1 MTASTPRRNRL
12 IVAAITVLGIL
23 VVIWLVQFANVAD
36 HYRLDPEFG
45 IHPHVAGSLPDIL
58 SAPFLHLSWTH
69 IEGNSGPLLVLGFLA
84 AFRSLAKFAAVT
96 AVVILTSGL
105 AVWLTAPAASV
116 TVGASGV
123 IFGWFG
129 YVMVRGFFDHR
140 VSDMVIGVL
149 VALYYVS
156 VFVLLLPAPGLSW
169 QGHLGGL
176 LGGILCGWA
185 LRIRKPAAGAGPGA
199 GRARAGDASPA
210 KPGQPS
216 QPSQVE
222 RELAALKQQARRA
235 RRGDNP

>member
-1 MTASTPRRNRL
+1 MTGSLPRGNRAIYAAVTVLSIL
-12 IVAAITVLGIL
+12 IVL
-23 VVIWLVQFANVAD
+23 WLVQFANVAD

-45 IHPHVAGSLPDIL
+45 IRPHLVSSLPDIA
-58 SAPFLHLSWTH
+58 SAPFLHRSWTH
-69 IEGNSGPLLVLGFLA
+69 IEGNSGPLIVLGFLA

-96 AVVILTSGL
+96 AVVMVTSGL
-105 AVWLTAPAASV
+105 AVWLTAPAGSV

-149 VALYYVS
+149 VALYYLS

-185 LRIRKPAAGAGPGA
+185 LRNRTPRAGTGDTAPAGPGRP
-199 GRARAGDASPA
+199 GRPSP
-210 KPGQPS
+210 PGQ
-216 QPSQVE
+216 VE
-222 RELAALKQQARRA
+222 QELAALKRQARRA
-235 RRGDNP
+235 PRGDSQ

>member
-1 MTASTPRRNRL
+1 MTGSMPRRNRA
-12 IVAAITVLGIL
+12 VYAAITVLSIL
-23 VVIWLVQFANVAD
+23 IIVWLVQFANVAD

-45 IHPHVAGSLPDIL
+45 IHPHAVGSLPDIL

-84 AFRSLAKFAAVT
+84 AFRSLAKFAVVT
-96 AVVILTSGL
+96 AVVLLTSGL
-105 AVWLTAPAASV
+105 AVWLTAPAGSV

-149 VALYYVS
+149 VALYYLS

-176 LGGILCGWA
+176 LGGIFCGWA
-185 LRIRKPAAGAGPGA
+185 FRTRTRRSGAGDPAAADPGRPSAPSPPGPP
-199 GRARAGDASPA
+199 GR
-210 KPGQPS
+210 
-216 QPSQVE
+216 VE
-222 RELAALKQQARRA
+222 QELAALKRQARRA
-235 RRGDNP
+235 PRGDSR

>member
-1 MTASTPRRNRL
+1 ML
-12 IVAAITVLGIL
+12 
-23 VVIWLVQFANVAD
+23 
-36 HYRLDPEFG
+36 
-45 IHPHVAGSLPDIL
+45 AGSLPDIL

-84 AFRSLAKFAAVT
+84 AFRSLAKFAVVT

-105 AVWLTAPAASV
+105 AVWLTAPAGSV

-149 VALYYVS
+149 VALYYLS

-185 LRIRKPAAGAGPGA
+185 LRDRKPPAGDRGGARPAGTAGQAQPAQPGGARTGRAEAASPPGA
-199 GRARAGDASPA
+199 PGR
-210 KPGQPS
+210 QP
-216 QPSQVE
+216 VTAHG
-222 RELAALKQQARRA
+222 RGTARRLVSCGSWT
-235 RRGDNP
+235 RR

>member
-1 MTASTPRRNRL
+1 MTGSMPRRNRA
-12 IVAAITVLGIL
+12 IYAAITVLSIL
-23 VVIWLVQFANVAD
+23 IVVWLVQFANVAD

-45 IHPHVAGSLPDIL
+45 IRPHLVSSLPDIL

-69 IEGNSGPLLVLGFLA
+69 IEGNSGPLIVLGFLA
-84 AFRSLAKFAAVT
+84 AFRSLAKFAVVT
-96 AVVILTSGL
+96 AVVMLTSGL
-105 AVWLTAPAASV
+105 AVWLTAAAGSV

-149 VALYYVS
+149 VALYYLS

-185 LRIRKPAAGAGPGA
+185 LRNRTPRAGTGDAAPAGPGRP
-199 GRARAGDASPA
+199 GRPSP
-210 KPGQPS
+210 PGQ
-216 QPSQVE
+216 VE
-222 RELAALKQQARRA
+222 QELAALKRQARRA
-235 RRGDNP
+235 PREDSR

>member
-1 MTASTPRRNRL
+1 MTGSPPRRNAA
-12 IVAAITVLGIL
+12 IGAAITVVSIL
-23 VVIWLVQFANVAD
+23 IVIWLVQFANVAD

-45 IHPHVAGSLPDIL
+45 IHPHAVGSLPDL
-58 SAPFLHLSWTH
+58 LTAPFLHLSWTH

-84 AFRSLAKFAAVT
+84 AFRSLAKFAGVT

-105 AVWLTAPAASV
+105 AVWLTAPTGSD

-140 VSDMVIGVL
+140 ISDMVIGVL
-149 VALYYVS
+149 VALYYLS

-176 LGGILCGWA
+176 LGGIFCGWA
-185 LRIRKPAAGAGPGA
+185 FRTRKPRTGAAAPATPG
-199 GRARAGDASPA
+199 RPTR
-210 KPGQPS
+210 PS
-216 QPSQVE
+216 QPSPASQVE
-222 RELAALKQQARRA
+222 QELAALKRQARPA
-235 RRGDNP
+235 PRGDGP